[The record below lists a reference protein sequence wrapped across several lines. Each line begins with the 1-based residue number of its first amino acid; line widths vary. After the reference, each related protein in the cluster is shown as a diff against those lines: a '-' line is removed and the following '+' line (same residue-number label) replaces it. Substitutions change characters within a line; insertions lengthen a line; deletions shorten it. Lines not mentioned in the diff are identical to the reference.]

1 MKIIIMFQ
9 QNYVVIKLTNGKI
22 LSTVSDIS
30 SFPQKQYFES
40 IRMILCEMIV
50 LRTTFHLCV
59 L

>member
-1 MKIIIMFQ
+1 MLQ